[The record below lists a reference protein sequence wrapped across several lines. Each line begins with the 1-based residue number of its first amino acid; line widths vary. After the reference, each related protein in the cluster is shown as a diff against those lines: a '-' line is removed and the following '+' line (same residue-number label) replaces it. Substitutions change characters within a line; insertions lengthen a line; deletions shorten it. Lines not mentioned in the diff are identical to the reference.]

1 MEMARLLQDKVAIIT
16 GAGRGLGREYA
27 LAMAK
32 EGAKVVVNDY
42 GGGYDGTG
50 KANGPAQDVVEEIK
64 ALGGQAVPN
73 FADVSSFAETKELID
88 TAINKFGKL
97 NVLVNNAGIVRDK
110 MLFNM
115 GEDEWDRLINI
126 HLKGHF
132 NCTRHA
138 SAYWREQHKA
148 GNILNGSIIN
158 TSSDAG
164 LVGNAGQVN
173 YGSAKAGI
181 ALMTI
186 VVALEMAKYGVRC
199 NCIAPSARTR
209 LTTEAT
215 PSLGDMMGKEAAP
228 GEFDVFAPENMSPLI
243 VYLASD
249 DSKDISGE
257 VVRVMG
263 NRIWLVR
270 GWHSVGTVAKKE
282 KVKWEPMELG
292 SELKTLLKKAPPK
305 EDLVAIYRDMAGA

>member
-1 MEMARLLQDKVAIIT
+1 MAKLLQDKVVIIT
-16 GAGRGLGREYA
+16 GAGRGIGREYA

-42 GGGYDGTG
+42 GGGYDGAG
-50 KANGPAQDVVEEIK
+50 KATGPAQDVVEEIK

-73 FADVSSFAETKELID
+73 FADVSSFTATKELID
-88 TAINKFGKL
+88 TAVSKFGKL
-97 NVLVNNAGIVRDK
+97 NILVNNAGIVRDK
-110 MLFNM
+110 MIFNM
-115 GEDEWDRLINI
+115 GEEDWDRVIAI
-126 HLKGHF
+126 HLKGTF
-132 NCTRHA
+132 NCIRHA
-138 SAYWREQHKA
+138 CAYWREQHKA
-148 GNILNGSIIN
+148 GNILNGSVIN

-164 LVGNAGQVN
+164 LLGNVGQVN

-181 ALMTI
+181 ALMTV

-209 LTTEAT
+209 MTTEAT
-215 PSLGDMMGKEAAP
+215 PSLGAVMGGEVAP
-228 GEFDVFAPENMSPLI
+228 GEFDMFAPENMAPLV

-249 DSKDISGE
+249 DAKDISGE

-270 GWHSVGTVAKKE
+270 GWHSAGTVAKKE
-282 KVKWEPMELG
+282 KAKWEPGELG
-292 SELKTLLKKAPPK
+292 QALKNLIKQAPPK
-305 EDLVAIYRDMAGA
+305 EDIMSISKDL

>member
-1 MEMARLLQDKVAIIT
+1 MAKLLEDKVAIVT
-16 GAGRGLGREYA
+16 GAGRGIGREHA
-27 LAMAK
+27 LAMAR

-42 GGGYDGTG
+42 GGGYDGAGNAT
-50 KANGPAQDVVEEIK
+50 GPAQEVVEEIQ
-64 ALGGQAVPN
+64 AFGGEAVPN
-73 FADVSSFAETKELID
+73 FADVSDFVATKELVD
-88 TAINKFGKL
+88 LAISKFGKL
-97 NVLVNNAGIVRDK
+97 NILVNNAGIVRDR
-110 MLFNM
+110 MIFNM
-115 GEDEWDRLINI
+115 GEDDWDRVIAI

-138 SAYWREQHKA
+138 CAYWREQHKA

-164 LVGNAGQVN
+164 IVGNVGQTN
-173 YGSAKAGI
+173 YGAAKAGI
-181 ALMTI
+181 ALMTV

-209 LTTEAT
+209 MTTEAT
-215 PSLGDMMGKEAAP
+215 PSLGAVMGEAVPP
-228 GEFDVFAPENMSPLI
+228 GEFDMFAPENMAPLI

-249 DSKDISGE
+249 DSKDITGE

-270 GWHSVGTVAKKE
+270 GWHSVGSMAKKE

-292 SELKTLLKKAPPK
+292 EALKGLVKQAPPK
-305 EDLVAIYRDMAGA
+305 EDIMSISKDL

>member
-1 MEMARLLQDKVAIIT
+1 MAKLLDGKVAIVT
-16 GAGRGLGREYA
+16 GAGRGIGREHA

-42 GGGYDGTG
+42 GGGYDGAG
-50 KANGPAQDVVEEIK
+50 KATGPAQEVVEEI
-64 ALGGQAVPN
+64 AAFGGEAVPN
-73 FADVSSFAETKELID
+73 FADVSSFAATKELID
-88 TAINKFGKL
+88 LAIDKFGKL
-97 NVLVNNAGIVRDK
+97 NILVNNAGIVRDR
-110 MLFNM
+110 MIFNM
-115 GEDEWDRLINI
+115 GEDDWDRVIAI

-132 NCTRHA
+132 NCTQHA
-138 SAYWREQHKA
+138 CAYWREQHKA

-164 LVGNAGQVN
+164 LLGNIGQVN

-181 ALMTI
+181 ALMTV
-186 VVALEMAKYGVRC
+186 VVAIEMAKYGVRC

-209 LTTEAT
+209 MTTEAT
-215 PSLGDMMGKEAAP
+215 PSLGAIMGGEVAP
-228 GEFDVFAPENMSPLI
+228 GEFDMFAPENMSPLI

-249 DSKDISGE
+249 DAKDITGE

-270 GWHSVGTVAKKE
+270 GWHTAGTVAKQE
-282 KVKWEPMELG
+282 KAKWEPMELG
-292 SELKTLLKKAPPK
+292 QALKNLVKEAPPK
-305 EDLVAIYRDMAGA
+305 EDMMSISKDL

>member
-1 MEMARLLQDKVAIIT
+1 MAKLLQDKVAIVT
-16 GAGRGLGREYA
+16 GAGRGIGREHA

-42 GGGYDGTG
+42 GGGYDGAG
-50 KANGPAQDVVEEIK
+50 KATGPAQEVVEEIV
-64 ALGGQAVPN
+64 AFGGEAVPN
-73 FADVSSFAETKELID
+73 FADVSSFTATKELID

-97 NVLVNNAGIVRDK
+97 NILVNNAGIVRDK
-110 MLFNM
+110 MIFNM
-115 GEDEWDRLINI
+115 GEDDWDRVIAI
-126 HLKGHF
+126 HLKGTF
-132 NCTRHA
+132 NCVRHA
-138 SAYWREQHKA
+138 CAYWREQHKA
-148 GNILNGSIIN
+148 GNVLNGSIIN

-164 LVGNAGQVN
+164 LLGNVGQVN

-209 LTTEAT
+209 MTTEAT
-215 PSLGDMMGKEAAP
+215 PSLGAIMGGEVAP
-228 GEFDVFAPENMSPLI
+228 GEFDMFAAENMSPLI

-249 DSKDISGE
+249 GAKDVTGE

-263 NRIWLVR
+263 NRIWR
-270 GWHSVGTVAKKE
+270 S
-282 KVKWEPMELG
+282 
-292 SELKTLLKKAPPK
+292 
-305 EDLVAIYRDMAGA
+305 AIRVFSRNN

>member
-1 MEMARLLQDKVAIIT
+1 MAKLLEGKVAIIT
-16 GAGRGLGREYA
+16 GAGRGIGREHA

-42 GGGYDGTG
+42 GGGYDGAG
-50 KANGPAQDVVEEIK
+50 KATGPAQEVVEEI
-64 ALGGQAVPN
+64 AAFGGEAVPN
-73 FADVSSFAETKELID
+73 FADVSSFTETKELID
-88 TAINKFGKL
+88 LAISKFGKL
-97 NVLVNNAGIVRDK
+97 NIVVNNAGIVRDK
-110 MLFNM
+110 MIFNM
-115 GEDEWDRLINI
+115 GEDDWDRVIAI
-126 HLKGHF
+126 HLKGSF
-132 NCTRHA
+132 NCIRHA
-138 SAYWREQHKA
+138 CAYWREQHKA

-164 LVGNAGQVN
+164 LLGNVGQVN

-181 ALMTI
+181 ALMTV

-209 LTTEAT
+209 MSTEAT
-215 PSLGDMMGKEAAP
+215 PSLAAVMGGEVAP

-249 DSKDISGE
+249 DSKDINGE

-270 GWHSVGTVAKKE
+270 GWHSAGTVAKKE
-282 KVKWEPMELG
+282 KAKWEAGELG
-292 SELKTLLKKAPPK
+292 QALENLVKQAPPK
-305 EDLVAIYRDMAGA
+305 EDIMSISKDL

>member
-1 MEMARLLQDKVAIIT
+1 MAKLLEGKVAIVT
-16 GAGRGLGREYA
+16 GAGRGIGREHA

-42 GGGYDGTG
+42 GGGYDGAG
-50 KANGPAQDVVEEIK
+50 KATGPAQEVVEEI
-64 ALGGQAVPN
+64 AAFGGEAAPN
-73 FADVSSFAETKELID
+73 FADVSSFTATKELVD
-88 TAINKFGKL
+88 TAVSKFGKL
-97 NVLVNNAGIVRDK
+97 NILVNNAGIVRDK
-110 MLFNM
+110 MIFNM
-115 GEDEWDRLINI
+115 GEDDWDRVIAI
-126 HLKGHF
+126 HLKGTF
-132 NCTRHA
+132 NCVRHA
-138 SAYWREQHKA
+138 CAYWREQHKA

-164 LVGNAGQVN
+164 LLGNVGQVN

-181 ALMTI
+181 ALMTV

-209 LTTEAT
+209 MSTEAT
-215 PSLGDMMGKEAAP
+215 PSLAAVMGGEVAP
-228 GEFDVFAPENMSPLI
+228 GEFDVFAPENMAPLI

-249 DSKDISGE
+249 DAKDVNGE

-270 GWHSVGTVAKKE
+270 GWHSAGTVAKKE
-282 KVKWEPMELG
+282 KAKWEAGELG
-292 SELKTLLKKAPPK
+292 QALENLVKQAPPK
-305 EDLVAIYRDMAGA
+305 EDIMSISKDL

>member
-1 MEMARLLQDKVAIIT
+1 MAKLLEDKAAIIT

-42 GGGYDGTG
+42 GGGYDGAG
-50 KANGPAQDVVEEIK
+50 KATGPAQEVVEEIK
-64 ALGGQAVPN
+64 AFGGEAVPN
-73 FADVSSFAETKELID
+73 FADVSSFAETKELVD
-88 TAINKFGKL
+88 TAISKFGKL
-97 NVLVNNAGIVRDK
+97 NILVNNAGIVRDK
-110 MLFNM
+110 MIFNM
-115 GEDEWDRLINI
+115 GEDEWDRVMAI
-126 HLKGHF
+126 HLKGTF

-138 SAYWREQHKA
+138 CAYWREQHKA
-148 GNILNGSIIN
+148 GNVLNGSIIN
-158 TSSDAG
+158 TASDAG
-164 LVGNAGQVN
+164 LLGNAGQAN

-181 ALMTI
+181 AGMTI
-186 VVALEMAKYGVRC
+186 IVALEMAKYDVRC

-215 PSLGDMMGKEAAP
+215 PSLGAIMGKEVAP
-228 GEFDVFAPENMSPLI
+228 GEFDAFAPENMAPLV

-249 DSKDISGE
+249 DAKDINGE

-270 GWHSVGTVAKKE
+270 GWHTAGTVAKKE
-282 KVKWEPMELG
+282 TAKWEPEELG
-292 SELKTLLKKAPPK
+292 QALKNLIKKGPPR
-305 EDLVAIYRDMAGA
+305 EDITSPYRDVGAL

>member
-1 MEMARLLQDKVAIIT
+1 MAKLLEGKVAIIT
-16 GAGRGLGREYA
+16 GAGRGLGKEYA

-50 KANGPAQDVVEEIK
+50 KATGPAQDVVEEIQ
-64 ALGGQAVPN
+64 AFGGQAVPN
-73 FADVSSFAETKELID
+73 FADVSSFTETKELID
-88 TAINKFGKL
+88 TAVNKFGKL
-97 NVLVNNAGIVRDK
+97 NVLVNNAGILRDK
-110 MLFNM
+110 MIFNM
-115 GEDEWDRLINI
+115 GEDDWDRVMQI
-126 HLKGHF
+126 HLKGTF

-138 SAYWREQHKA
+138 CAYWREQHKA
-148 GNILNGSIIN
+148 GKTLYGSIIN
-158 TSSDAG
+158 TTSDAG
-164 LVGNAGQVN
+164 LVGNLGQAN

-181 ALMTI
+181 AGMTI
-186 VVALEMAKYGVRC
+186 ITALEMAKYDVRC

-215 PSLGDMMGKEAAP
+215 PSLGAMMGTGAP
-228 GEFDVFAPENMSPLI
+228 SGEFDLFAPENMAPLI

-249 DSKDISGE
+249 DARDINGE
-257 VVRVMG
+257 IVRVLG

-282 KVKWEPMELG
+282 KAKWEPKELG
-292 SELKTLLKKAPPK
+292 SELKNLLKKAPPK
-305 EDLVAIYRDMAGA
+305 EDLASIYRDMGAA